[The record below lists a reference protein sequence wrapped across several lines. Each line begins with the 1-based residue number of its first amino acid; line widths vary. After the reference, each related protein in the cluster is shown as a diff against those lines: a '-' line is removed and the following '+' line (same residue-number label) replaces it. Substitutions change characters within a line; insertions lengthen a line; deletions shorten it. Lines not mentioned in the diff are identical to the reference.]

1 MKQRD
6 EPVADKKP
14 KKIYERIAAD
24 IKRWIEQGHVVPG
37 EKLPDMRTLA
47 ARFGVSR
54 ATVRE
59 AFSSLVGMGLIELR
73 HGEGTFVQKIDVETM
88 VTQPMNAAL
97 LLGQSDMRQL
107 LEVRKYL
114 ELGAVEA
121 AARRADA
128 SSLTAAKQALE
139 KMEEPSLHLEERV
152 SADLQF
158 HLGLAEAAGNPLL
171 YNLLNSMSEAVR
183 SRIRSQYEGQEAAA
197 AGRQAAEHRLIYDA
211 VLAGE
216 PERAV
221 RHMREH
227 LESSERQS

>member
-1 MKQRD
+1 M
-6 EPVADKKP
+6 ADKKP

-97 LLGQSDMRQL
+97 LLGHSDMRQL

-183 SRIRSQYEGQEAAA
+183 SRIRSQYEGQEEAA